1 MIRHTLFGISMALCA
16 AAASRVQAVDLFWL
30 GNTANLDSANYADST
45 LVPTGTPPTSA
56 DALFIGNAG
65 TANFTGAADY
75 QRLTVGHNNAALSG
89 EGAVNVSGGATLNLT
104 DAVTGLGNAALIV
117 GRVNNGTMN
126 IDGSTVQTGR
136 SVVVGYGTNAN
147 NVGTLNISNGG
158 VLNVLAAD
166 LTVSERS
173 NSPTAPETSGMK
185 GVVTLNGETSQI
197 NVANLLTIGT
207 RSATGTYTQNDG
219 VSSIGGNTTVGN
231 RNADNS
237 SLTVLGGTF
246 ETGGSL
252 VVGTG
257 DAATNNGQ
265 FVSNAS
271 ATFGGDALV
280 TLGGNITAGLGD
292 ATESSLTISGTAHV
306 STPHN
311 TPPNSAGSVFIGRGR
326 SKNSTFTMTG
336 GTFDVGTRFLMG
348 SVEAGVITAGGAA
361 TNIVGNHSSGVI
373 NVVLD
378 FTLADTNGDSTYNLS
393 GNGEIHA
400 GAYLIVGRQRKLG
413 TMNQSSGI
421 ITAGQG
427 VHIGNAFNVDT
438 TIYGTGVYNISGGS
452 LTATADP
459 LVNVNALSIAPAGTG
474 TFRVIGDDALI
485 DVNGDM
491 LVNAGGGSQGTLA
504 YQLEAEDTSLS
515 MIDVS
520 GIATFNAGAILAFDT
535 SLASPTQTSYNL
547 LTATDVIDSGLVFN
561 GPAGWGFDI
570 IAGGNGEI
578 LRAVQ
583 TGPGGVAGDYNGN
596 GTVDAADYVLWRNG
610 GPLQNEIATPGTVT
624 QEDYDSW
631 RARFGSTS
639 GSGAG
644 AGVNAGQVPEPAA
657 AVLML
662 IGLVAAFTR
671 RGSRN

>member
-30 GNTANLDSANYADST
+30 GNTGNLDSANYTDST
-45 LVPTGTPPTSA
+45 LVPTGTPPTTA

-65 TANFTGAADY
+65 TANFTGTADY
-75 QRLTVGHNNAALSG
+75 QRLTVGHNNATLSG
-89 EGAVNVSGGATLNLT
+89 EGAVNVSGGASLNLT

-126 IDGSTVQTGR
+126 IDGSTVQAGR

-173 NSPTAPETSGMK
+173 NSPATPDLSGMK

-207 RSATGTYTQNDG
+207 RSAAGTYTQNDG

-246 ETGGSL
+246 ETGGSV

-265 FVSNAS
+265 FVSGAS

-280 TLGGNITAGLGD
+280 TLGGNFTAGLGD
-292 ATESSLTISGTAHV
+292 ASGSSLTISGTAHV

-311 TPPNSAGSVFIGRGR
+311 TPPDGAGSVFIGRGR
-326 SKNSTFTMTG
+326 SKDSTFTMTG

-348 SVEAGVITAGGAA
+348 SVEAAVITAGGAA
-361 TNIVGNHSSGVI
+361 TNIVGNHSGGVI
-373 NVVLD
+373 NAVLD

-400 GAYLIVGRQRKLG
+400 GAYVIVGRQRKLG
-413 TMNQSSGI
+413 VMNQSSGI
-421 ITAGQG
+421 VTSGQG
-427 VHIGNAFNVDT
+427 VHVGDAFNADT
-438 TIYGTGVYNISGGS
+438 TVYGSGIYNISGGS
-452 LTATADP
+452 LTTTQTTGI
-459 LVNVNALSIAPAGTG
+459 ALSVGAAGTG

-504 YQLEAEDTSLS
+504 YQLEAGDLLS

-520 GIATFNAGAILAFDT
+520 GTATFNAGAILAFDT
-535 SLASPTQTSYNL
+535 SLTTPTQTTYNL
-547 LTATDVIDSGLVFN
+547 LTAL
-561 GPAGWGFDI
+561 DI
-570 IAGGNGEI
+570 IDNGISFSVPGWSYQIVPGGNGEI
-578 LRAVQ
+578 LKLSQ
-583 TGPGGVAGDYNGN
+583 TGPVGVQGDYNNN
-596 GTVDAADYVLWRNG
+596 GVVDAADYVLWRNG

-644 AGVNAGQVPEPAA
+644 NGVDAGQVPEPAA

-662 IGLVAAFTR
+662 MGLVAAFSR
-671 RGSRN
+671 RGSRG